1 MSYLSFIIY
10 PVIGAFVGAFTNA
23 VAIKLLFW
31 PRRPFLG
38 IQGLLPKRRSEI
50 AQRAGELVNGY
61 LVNSEAIRRRIDRR
75 RLDESIDRFLSKS
88 GSRLWDVPLMK
99 RGVKKVILSVL
110 LDKDGFFNKNVI
122 ESFIDEGMVS
132 GIVEQKIAELS
143 SFNQG
148 SRDLQRLYMG
158 YATECE
164 MDGQGRILLPAKHI
178 KIAKIDKRVAVV
190 GQGKKLEIWDED
202 TWDRKTEE
210 WLSDDGLQ
218 GLEHEAG
225 IGNLNI

>member
-1 MSYLSFIIY
+1 MRAMRYIVHLMTYLSFIIY

-50 AQRAGELVNGY
+50 AQRAGELVNDY

-88 GSRLWDVPLMK
+88 GSRLWDVPLIR

-132 GIVEQKIAELS
+132 GIVEQKIAEL
-143 SFNQG
+143 
-148 SRDLQRLYMG
+148 DLHELESLTRKASGPELRFIVLSG
-158 YATECE
+158 
-164 MDGQGRILLPAKHI
+164 GILGFLVGVAEVFITFI
-178 KIAKIDKRVAVV
+178 KV
-190 GQGKKLEIWDED
+190 
-202 TWDRKTEE
+202 
-210 WLSDDGLQ
+210 
-218 GLEHEAG
+218 
-225 IGNLNI
+225 

>member
-132 GIVEQKIAELS
+132 GIVEQKIAEL
-143 SFNQG
+143 
-148 SRDLQRLYMG
+148 DLHELESLTRKASGPELRFIVLSG
-158 YATECE
+158 
-164 MDGQGRILLPAKHI
+164 GILGFLVGVAEVFITFI
-178 KIAKIDKRVAVV
+178 KV
-190 GQGKKLEIWDED
+190 
-202 TWDRKTEE
+202 
-210 WLSDDGLQ
+210 
-218 GLEHEAG
+218 
-225 IGNLNI
+225 

>member
-1 MSYLSFIIY
+1 MFRGVSVLNLDAK
-10 PVIGAFVGAFTNA
+10 GRL
-23 VAIKLLFW
+23 AI
-31 PRRPFLG
+31 PARYR
-38 IQGLLPKRRSEI
+38 E
-50 AQRAGELVNGY
+50 ELAASCASR
-61 LVNSEAIRRRIDRR
+61 LILTIDRAHC
-75 RLDESIDRFLSKS
+75 
-88 GSRLWDVPLMK
+88 
-99 RGVKKVILSVL
+99 L
-110 LDKDGFFNKNVI
+110 LVYPEPVWLEI
-122 ESFIDEGMVS
+122 E
-132 GIVEQKIAELS
+132 QNIADLP

-148 SRDLQRLYMG
+148 ARDLQRLYMG

-210 WLSDDGLQ
+210 WLSDDGLK

-225 IGNLNI
+225 IGNLKI

>member
-1 MSYLSFIIY
+1 MFRGVSVLNLDAK
-10 PVIGAFVGAFTNA
+10 GRL
-23 VAIKLLFW
+23 AI
-31 PRRPFLG
+31 PARYR
-38 IQGLLPKRRSEI
+38 E
-50 AQRAGELVNGY
+50 ELAA
-61 LVNSEAIRRRIDRR
+61 SCA
-75 RLDESIDRFLSKS
+75 
-88 GSRLWDVPLMK
+88 SRL
-99 RGVKKVILSVL
+99 ILTVDRAHCL
-110 LDKDGFFNKNVI
+110 LVYPEPVWLDI
-122 ESFIDEGMVS
+122 
-132 GIVEQKIAELS
+132 EQKIAALP

-148 SRDLQRLYMG
+148 ARDLQRLYLG

-164 MDGQGRILLPAKHI
+164 MDAQGRILLPAKHI
-178 KIAKIDKRVAVV
+178 KIARIDKRVAVV